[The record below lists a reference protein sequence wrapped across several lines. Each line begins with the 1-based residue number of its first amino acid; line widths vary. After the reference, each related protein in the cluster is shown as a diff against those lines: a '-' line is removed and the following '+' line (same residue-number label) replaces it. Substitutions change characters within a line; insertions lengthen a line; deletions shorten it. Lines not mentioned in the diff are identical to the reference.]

1 MSELSEE
8 DKKAINYCKYTID
21 LANRLDEVIIN
32 LRKEPVNKVLNLIEN
47 QQAEL
52 EKKDKM
58 IDEMAE
64 MITEAKFCYFKK
76 KVGGELLGKYRCY
89 NQKEWKEYF
98 EKKVE
103 GK

>member
-8 DKKAINYCKYTID
+8 EKKEFEELKSLLYTGQISQYGK
-21 LANRLDEVIIN
+21 
-32 LRKEPVNKVLNLIEN
+32 RKLITIIEN

-103 GK
+103 EK